1 MAWIAVSFNNI
12 CHDLLWQ
19 KCNCGMYSF
28 WRHTPCC
35 VCMGIGCSSGC
46 CGLCHGAS
54 AFLDGLGTV
63 SFCVIIVVTFCCALW
78 TLWYFAKVWIEF
90 KSSLT
95 WHGLHSFQVRF
106 KKILYIHVCMCVYTM
121 AMLSLLLQYVYVFA
135 ILGCFF
141 STRFE
146 LQAVTIMI
154 NP

>member
-106 KKILYIHVCMCVYTM
+106 KKILYTCMYVCIYHGHAFTIIAICVCICYSWM
-121 AMLSLLLQYVYVFA
+121 
-135 ILGCFF
+135 FF